1 MEFGV
6 GNGAVPGVDEDPA
19 AAFLAQHQDQI
30 EGIEGEEGLEEPLHS
45 LGTGELNEEVAAVN
59 GEPSQENDADAY
71 AAISQV
77 DQQNQE
83 PDIIRKWREEQIKHL
98 EELDANSC
106 KAEIEWREKAK
117 KELEDWYTQQ
127 EEQIEETKTNNRIV
141 DEAFYKQPFSDV
153 IGYVTNIKQHCYNLQ
168 QTPEEAVEEVG
179 SGSDWERV
187 LLLCD
192 MNSKSSKQSKDV
204 SRMRSVIISLN
215 QMPLATK

>member
-127 EEQIEETKTNNRIV
+127 EEQIEETKTNNR
-141 DEAFYKQPFSDV
+141 
-153 IGYVTNIKQHCYNLQ
+153 
-168 QTPEEAVEEVG
+168 TPEEAVEEVG